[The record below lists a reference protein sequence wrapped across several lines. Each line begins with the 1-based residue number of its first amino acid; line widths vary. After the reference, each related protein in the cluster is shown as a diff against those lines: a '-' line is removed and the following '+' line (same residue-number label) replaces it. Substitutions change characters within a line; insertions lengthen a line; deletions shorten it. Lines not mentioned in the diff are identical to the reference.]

1 MFRILLILFITL
13 PILEI
18 YLLIQVGEQIG
29 LFPTLLTILFTAVL
43 GASLVRRE
51 GIKTLHALQERVNN
65 NETPGRELADGALL
79 LLAGI
84 LLVTPGFFTDGIG
97 FALAFPVSRALLR
110 NSLMKLFIT
119 HIKVNGHNVHSGQ
132 WGPNETDESTIEGE
146 YQHHEQKPTP
156 SNNEKPPRPPQIE

>member
-1 MFRILLILFITL
+1 MFRSLLLLFIVV

-29 LFPTLLTILFTAVL
+29 LLSTLLTIILTAVV

-51 GIKTLHALQERVNN
+51 GIKTLLSLQERVNN

-79 LLAGI
+79 LLSGV

-97 FALAFPVSRALLR
+97 FLLAFPLSRALLR
-110 NSLMKLFIT
+110 NRLLALIAA
-119 HIKVNGHNVHSGQ
+119 HIQNSSQEFHAYQEGQ
-132 WGPNETDESTIEGE
+132 KPAGESTIEGE
-146 YQHHEQKPTP
+146 FQQHSKPSDPP
-156 SNNEKPPRPPQIE
+156 SEDQPPSKHLE